1 MMMIIVMMMTMIMT
15 INYLIKNFL
24 FKTTQLSGFF
34 YYICSMNIIFLDIDG
49 VMRTHNS
56 DLNWSRELNQP
67 VPNPFKRLF
76 SKDAM
81 ENLNYLVT
89 LTGAKVVITSTWRMY
104 YTLTELKNLFRERG
118 FIGQIIG
125 TTSVGDTRGEEIV
138 QWLNEHRIDN
148 FVVIDD
154 NIKDIL
160 NRIPDCK
167 VVKCNP
173 LNGLDEVIFDKAL
186 DILG

>member
-1 MMMIIVMMMTMIMT
+1 
-15 INYLIKNFL
+15 
-24 FKTTQLSGFF
+24 
-34 YYICSMNIIFLDIDG
+34 MNIIFLDIDG

-56 DLNWSRELNQP
+56 DLNWSRELNQSIP
-67 VPNPFKRLF
+67 TTFKRLF
-76 SKDAM
+76 SKESM
-81 ENLNYLVT
+81 GNLNYLIS

-104 YTLTELKNLFRERG
+104 YTKTELQNIFREQV
-118 FIGQIIG
+118 FVGQIID

-148 FVVIDD
+148 FAVIDD

-160 NRIPDCK
+160 NRIPQCK

-173 LNGLDEVIFDKAL
+173 LDGLDDDTFDKVL

>member
-1 MMMIIVMMMTMIMT
+1 
-15 INYLIKNFL
+15 
-24 FKTTQLSGFF
+24 
-34 YYICSMNIIFLDIDG
+34 MNIIFLDIDG

-76 SKDAM
+76 SKEAM

-89 LTGAKVVITSTWRMY
+89 LTGSKVVITSTWRMY
-104 YTLTELKNLFRERG
+104 YTKDELRNIFRERG
-118 FIGQIIG
+118 FIGHIVDV
-125 TTSVGDTRGEEIV
+125 TNTGDTRGEEIV
-138 QWLNEHRIDN
+138 QWLNEHRINN
-148 FVVIDD
+148 FAVIDD

-173 LNGLDEVIFDKAL
+173 LNGLDEVIFDKVL

>member
-1 MMMIIVMMMTMIMT
+1 
-15 INYLIKNFL
+15 
-24 FKTTQLSGFF
+24 
-34 YYICSMNIIFLDIDG
+34 MNIIFLDIDG

-104 YTLTELKNLFRERG
+104 YTKDELRNIFRERG
-118 FIGQIIG
+118 FIGHIVDV
-125 TTSVGDTRGEEIV
+125 TNTGDTRGEEIV

>member
-1 MMMIIVMMMTMIMT
+1 M
-15 INYLIKNFL
+15 
-24 FKTTQLSGFF
+24 
-34 YYICSMNIIFLDIDG
+34 
-49 VMRTHNS
+49 
-56 DLNWSRELNQP
+56 
-67 VPNPFKRLF
+67 PNTFKRLF
-76 SKDAM
+76 SKEAI
-81 ENLNYLVT
+81 ENLNYLVN
-89 LTGAKVVITSTWRMY
+89 LTGSKVVITSTWRMY

-118 FIGQIIG
+118 FIGHIVDV
-125 TTSVGDTRGEEIV
+125 TNTGDTRGEEIV

-173 LNGLDEVIFDKAL
+173 LNGLDDVTFDKVL

>member
-1 MMMIIVMMMTMIMT
+1 
-15 INYLIKNFL
+15 
-24 FKTTQLSGFF
+24 
-34 YYICSMNIIFLDIDG
+34 MNIIFLDIDG

-67 VPNPFKRLF
+67 IPNPFKRLF
-76 SKDAM
+76 SKEAM
-81 ENLNYLVT
+81 DNLNYLVS
-89 LTGAKVVITSTWRMY
+89 LTGSKVVITSTWRMY
-104 YTLTELKNLFRERG
+104 YTKTELQNLFRERG
-118 FIGQIIG
+118 FVGQIIG
-125 TTSVGDTRGEEIV
+125 ITTVGDTRGEEIV
-138 QWLNEHRIDN
+138 EWLNEHRITN
-148 FVVIDD
+148 FAVIDD

-173 LNGLDEVIFDKAL
+173 LNGLDDVTFDKVL

>member
-1 MMMIIVMMMTMIMT
+1 
-15 INYLIKNFL
+15 
-24 FKTTQLSGFF
+24 
-34 YYICSMNIIFLDIDG
+34 MNIIFLDIDG

-67 VPNPFKRLF
+67 VPNTFNRLF
-76 SKDAM
+76 SKEAM

-89 LTGAKVVITSTWRMY
+89 LTGAKVVITSTWRLY
-104 YTLTELKNLFRERG
+104 YSKNELQKIFRERG
-118 FIGQIIG
+118 FVGQIIDI
-125 TTSVGDTRGEEIV
+125 TESCDTRGEEIV
-138 QWLNEHRIDN
+138 QWLNRYRIDN

-154 NIKDIL
+154 SVKDIL

-173 LNGLDEVIFDKAL
+173 LNGLDDQTFDKVL

>member
-1 MMMIIVMMMTMIMT
+1 
-15 INYLIKNFL
+15 
-24 FKTTQLSGFF
+24 
-34 YYICSMNIIFLDIDG
+34 MNIIFLDIDG

-76 SKDAM
+76 SKEAI
-81 ENLNYLVT
+81 ENLNYLVN
-89 LTGAKVVITSTWRMY
+89 LTSSKVVITSTWRMY

-118 FIGQIIG
+118 FIGHIVDV
-125 TTSVGDTRGEEIV
+125 TNTGDTRGEEIV
-138 QWLNEHRIDN
+138 EWLNGHKITN

-173 LNGLDEVIFDKAL
+173 LNGLDDQIFDKVL

>member
-1 MMMIIVMMMTMIMT
+1 
-15 INYLIKNFL
+15 
-24 FKTTQLSGFF
+24 
-34 YYICSMNIIFLDIDG
+34 MNIIFLDIDG
-49 VMRTHNS
+49 VIRTHNS

-67 VPNPFKRLF
+67 IPTPFKRLF
-76 SKDAM
+76 SKEAM

-104 YTLTELKNLFRERG
+104 YTRDELQKLFRERG
-118 FIGQIIG
+118 FVGQIIS
-125 TTSVGDTRGEEIV
+125 TTTVSDTRGEEIV

-173 LNGLDEVIFDKAL
+173 LNGLDEQIFDKVL

>member
-1 MMMIIVMMMTMIMT
+1 
-15 INYLIKNFL
+15 
-24 FKTTQLSGFF
+24 
-34 YYICSMNIIFLDIDG
+34 MNIIFLDIDG

-67 VPNPFKRLF
+67 VPNSFKRLF
-76 SKDAM
+76 SKEAI
-81 ENLNYLVT
+81 ENLNYLVN
-89 LTGAKVVITSTWRMY
+89 LTGSKVVITSTWRMY

-118 FIGQIIG
+118 FIGHIVDV
-125 TTSVGDTRGEEIV
+125 TNTGDTRGEEIV
-138 QWLNEHRIDN
+138 QWLNEHKITN
-148 FVVIDD
+148 FAVIDD

-173 LNGLDEVIFDKAL
+173 LNGLDDITFDKVL

>member
-1 MMMIIVMMMTMIMT
+1 
-15 INYLIKNFL
+15 
-24 FKTTQLSGFF
+24 
-34 YYICSMNIIFLDIDG
+34 MNIIFLDIDG

-56 DLNWSRELNQP
+56 DLNWS

-76 SKDAM
+76 SKEAM

-89 LTGAKVVITSTWRMY
+89 LTGYKVVITSTWRMY
-104 YTLTELKNLFRERG
+104 YTKDELRNIFRERG

-173 LNGLDEVIFDKAL
+173 LNGLDEVIFDKVL